1 MKYILII
8 LGLAATFMSHAQS
21 NSNKVEIQT
30 SAICE
35 MCKEAIE
42 YELTFTKGIKSAELN
57 LENKVVVVH
66 YNPKKVSEDQIR
78 ASITKV
84 GYHADWMPRDSTAYE
99 NLPNCCKDGAHG
111 TPIPQVPLKPNNE
124 NDEN

>member
-1 MKYILII
+1 MKQVGIGGAIPMTILSLVMI
-8 LGLAATFMSHAQS
+8 AAITLIW
-21 NSNKVEIQT
+21 N
-30 SAICE
+30 
-35 MCKEAIE
+35 
-42 YELTFTKGIKSAELN
+42 
-57 LENKVVVVH
+57 